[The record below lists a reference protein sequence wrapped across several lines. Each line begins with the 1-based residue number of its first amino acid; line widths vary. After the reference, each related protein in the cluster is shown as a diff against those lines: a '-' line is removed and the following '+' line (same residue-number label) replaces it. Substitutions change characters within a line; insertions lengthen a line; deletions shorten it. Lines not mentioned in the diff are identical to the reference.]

1 MGTALSLGVLIIG
14 SLYWDPAPH
23 RAKWRRD
30 CLDFDGKRYVRA
42 PIRYGRRSGSRGC
55 SYTMVFSSSLAPR
68 QFGRAIVVP
77 CGRARSTAELVDAA
91 VHLWTAETSNGRNP
105 QRRVSA
111 SWGCVAV
118 LENPQRPLAAPLRA
132 GWIDRVCRERCYG
145 QLNSAADEDVA
156 VDESGFLQIPWPDE
170 DGSDL
175 GVDVLLATATN
186 PTIVRGRY
194 PTGEQVADAWNS
206 PSGKDYV
213 DYFLKNREHEIQ
225 TFEDEIIE
233 ARVKT
238 AQ

>member
-1 MGTALSLGVLIIG
+1 M
-14 SLYWDPAPH
+14 
-23 RAKWRRD
+23 
-30 CLDFDGKRYVRA
+30 
-42 PIRYGRRSGSRGC
+42 
-55 SYTMVFSSSLAPR
+55 
-68 QFGRAIVVP
+68 
-77 CGRARSTAELVDAA
+77 
-91 VHLWTAETSNGRNP
+91 
-105 QRRVSA
+105 
-111 SWGCVAV
+111 GCVAV

-206 PSGKDYV
+206 PSGKTTSTTSS
-213 DYFLKNREHEIQ
+213 K
-225 TFEDEIIE
+225 IE
-233 ARVKT
+233 SIGSRRSRMRSSKPE
-238 AQ
+238 